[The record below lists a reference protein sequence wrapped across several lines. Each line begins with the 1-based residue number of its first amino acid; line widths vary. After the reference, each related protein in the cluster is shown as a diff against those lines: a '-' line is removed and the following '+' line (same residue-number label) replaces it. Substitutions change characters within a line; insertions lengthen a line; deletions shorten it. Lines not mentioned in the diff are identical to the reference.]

1 MYMNKKFSILFAALA
16 LLVASLACGTT
27 APAGVSNIQMS
38 TDQEAA
44 NITTTFAPTDEIY
57 VTFDVNEVE
66 AGAGLEIRWYALD
79 VEGQDPETP
88 FTTSEYTYNEED
100 SIYAN
105 IYSTEGG
112 FPSGQYKVEIYLNG
126 AKVGEQQFS
135 VQ

>member
-1 MYMNKKFSILFAALA
+1 MNKKISMVLAVFALFA
-16 LLVASLACGTT
+16 ASLACGTS

-44 NITTTFAPTDEIY
+44 NITTTFASTDEIY

-66 AGAGLEIRWYALD
+66 AGASLEIKWYALNI
-79 VEGQDPETP
+79 EGQDPETP
-88 FTTSEYTYNEED
+88 FTTSEYTYNDES

-105 IYSTEGG
+105 IYSTDGG
-112 FPSGQYKVEIYLNG
+112 FPAGQYKVEIYLNG
-126 AKVGEQQFS
+126 SKVGEQQFS

>member
-1 MYMNKKFSILFAALA
+1 MYMNKRLSILLAALA

-27 APAGVSNIQMS
+27 APAGVSNIQLS

-66 AGAGLEIRWYALD
+66 AGAELEIKWYALD

-88 FTTSEYTYNEED
+88 FTTSEYTYNDES

-105 IYSTEGG
+105 IYSTDGG
-112 FPSGQYKVEIYLNG
+112 FPAGQYKVEIYLNG
-126 AKVGEQQFS
+126 SEVGEQQFS

>member
-1 MYMNKKFSILFAALA
+1 MYMNKRFSILFAALA
-16 LLVASLACGTT
+16 LLVATLACGTT

-66 AGAGLEIRWYALD
+66 AGSGLEIKWYALD
-79 VEGQDPETP
+79 VEGQDPQTP

-112 FPSGQYKVEIYLNG
+112 FPAGQYKVEIYLNG

>member
-1 MYMNKKFSILFAALA
+1 MYMNKRLSILLAALA

-27 APAGVSNIQMS
+27 APAGVSNIQLS

-44 NITTTFAPTDEIY
+44 NVTTTFAPTDEIY

-66 AGAGLEIRWYALD
+66 AGAELEIKWYALN

-88 FTTSEYTYNEED
+88 FTTSEYTYNDES

-112 FPSGQYKVEIYLNG
+112 FPVGQYKVEIYLNG
-126 AKVGEQQFS
+126 SEVGEQQFS
-135 VQ
+135 IQ

>member
-1 MYMNKKFSILFAALA
+1 MNKKFSILFAVLA

-66 AGAGLEIRWYALD
+66 AGSSLEIRWYALD

-88 FTTSEYTYNEED
+88 FTTSEYTYNDED

-112 FPSGQYKVEIYLNG
+112 FPAGQYKVEIYLNG

>member
-1 MYMNKKFSILFAALA
+1 MNKKFPILFAALA

-66 AGAGLEIRWYALD
+66 AGSSLEIQWYALD

-88 FTTSEYTYNEED
+88 FTTSEYTYNDED

-112 FPSGQYKVEIYLNG
+112 FPAGQFKVEIYLNG

>member
-1 MYMNKKFSILFAALA
+1 MNKKFSILFAVLA

-66 AGAGLEIRWYALD
+66 AGSSLEIRWYALD

-88 FTTSEYTYNEED
+88 FTTSEYTYNDED

-112 FPSGQYKVEIYLNG
+112 FPSGQFKVEIYLNG

-135 VQ
+135 IQ

>member
-1 MYMNKKFSILFAALA
+1 MNKKFSILFAALA

-44 NITTTFAPTDEIY
+44 NITTTFAPTDEIH

-66 AGAGLEIRWYALD
+66 AGSGLEIKWYALD

-112 FPSGQYKVEIYLNG
+112 FPAGQYKVEIYLNG

-135 VQ
+135 IQ

>member
-1 MYMNKKFSILFAALA
+1 MNKKFSILFPVLA

-66 AGAGLEIRWYALD
+66 AGSGLEIKWYALD
-79 VEGQDPETP
+79 VEGQDPQTP

-112 FPSGQYKVEIYLNG
+112 FPAGQYKVEIYLNG